1 MTTSI
6 RGMIWSTRNLFV
18 ATAVGLLI
26 VSIAPPARA
35 ADNSGN
41 SPVGV
46 GLQVASWV
54 TTVPYGAAKV
64 AYALTGGIV
73 GGLTWILTGGNTTI
87 ANAVWVPSITGDYIV
102 QPQNLT
108 GEKSLHFVGGSS
120 DKPTQ

>member
-6 RGMIWSTRNLFV
+6 RGMMWRTRNLFV
-18 ATAVGLLI
+18 ATAFGLLI
-26 VSIAPPARA
+26 ALTESPAIA
-35 ADNSGN
+35 ADNSGT

-73 GGLTWILTGGNTTI
+73 GGLTWVLTGGNTTI
-87 ANAVWVPSITGDYIV
+87 ANAVWIPSITGDYIV
-102 QPQNLT
+102 QPKNLT

-120 DKPTQ
+120 E